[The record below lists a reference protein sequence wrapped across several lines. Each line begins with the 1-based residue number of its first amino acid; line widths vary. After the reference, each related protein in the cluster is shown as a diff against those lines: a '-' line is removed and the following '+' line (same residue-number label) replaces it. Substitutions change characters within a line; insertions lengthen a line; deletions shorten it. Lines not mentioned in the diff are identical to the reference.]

1 MSEKYIVS
9 EQGVYDLYK
18 QRISFTIEKYIV
30 DI

>member
-18 QRISFTIEKYIV
+18 QRISLKSEKHIV
-30 DI
+30 DV